1 MLLDSRLGGLRY
13 LMTDRGAEEV
23 SSYDRLRE
31 PKDYA
36 GERCLAVC
44 LQGLTMTG
52 EVDGRLM
59 PGKPGHT

>member
-1 MLLDSRLGGLRY
+1 
-13 LMTDRGAEEV
+13 MTDRGAEEV